1 MILAYLKKVI
11 RAIWYWLLRRPISKP
26 EPVKAT
32 AVIDEYITI
41 DYKSQLI
48 SLRKSELAAFNAL
61 SRKDKRAMA
70 NRFKILQKKKQVIFQ
85 DINGKVVAIWN
96 KDYEN
101 RRQDTRK
108 SRTDQAGP
116 GK

>member
-1 MILAYLKKVI
+1 MILSYLKKAI
-11 RAIWYWLLRRPISKP
+11 RAIWYWLLRREPVP

-41 DYKSQLI
+41 DYRGQLI

-70 NRFKILQKKKQVIFQ
+70 KRFEVMQKKKQIIFQ
-85 DINGKVVAIWN
+85 QIGDKIVAIRN
-96 KDYEN
+96 RDYEN
-101 RRQDTRK
+101 RGKNPRQ
-108 SRTDQAGP
+108 SRTNKTGS

>member
-1 MILAYLKKVI
+1 MILTYLKKAV

-32 AVIDEYITI
+32 AVVDEYVTI
-41 DYKSQLI
+41 DYRGQLI
-48 SLRKSELAAFNAL
+48 SLRKSELQAFNAL

-70 NRFKILQKKKQVIFQ
+70 KRFETLQKKKQVIFQ

-101 RRQDTRK
+101 RRENPRK
-108 SRTDQAGP
+108 QRTNKA
-116 GK
+116 

>member
-1 MILAYLKKVI
+1 MILTYLKKVI

-26 EPVKAT
+26 EPIKAT
-32 AVIDEYITI
+32 AVVDEYITI

-48 SLRKSELAAFNAL
+48 SLRKSELQAFNAL

-70 NRFKILQKKKQVIFQ
+70 KRFETLQKKKQVIFQ

-101 RRQDTRK
+101 RRQNPRQQ
-108 SRTDQAGP
+108 RTN
-116 GK
+116 KT

>member
-1 MILAYLKKVI
+1 MILTYLKKVV

-32 AVIDEYITI
+32 AVVDEYVTI
-41 DYKSQLI
+41 DYRGQLI
-48 SLRKSELAAFNAL
+48 SLRKSELQAFNAL

-70 NRFKILQKKKQVIFQ
+70 KRFEVMQKKKQIIFQ
-85 DINGKVVAIWN
+85 QIGNKVIAIRN
-96 KDYEN
+96 KDYAN
-101 RRQDTRK
+101 RGKDT
-108 SRTDQAGP
+108 